1 MDTWFI
7 PLFTPPTCKTV
18 MALHL
23 CWPRSSGASVAAP
36 RFADGGYAG
45 SKLRDALQRIGKW
58 TVEIIKRSDLASGF
72 EVLPWRWVVER
83 WPGSIVTDTSPRISS
98 SPSHPLPLGCSSP
111 QSNSSPDGS
120 QGSAF
125 IQFNFGADSDGRKL
139 PYEQI

>member
-1 MDTWFI
+1 MQDRDGA
-7 PLFTPPTCKTV
+7 PLVLAQIVRRFPWLRHV
-18 MALHL
+18 
-23 CWPRSSGASVAAP
+23 
-36 RFADGGYAG
+36 FADGGYAG

-125 IQFNFGADSDGRKL
+125 IQFNFRADSDGRKL